1 MIDSKTIKLIEN
13 YVEEIDDKR
22 EIPEKLLIELIN
34 NNFFK
39 LLLPKSLNGNEMDFI
54 EYLEI
59 LFEIASKDA
68 SVAWCINQS
77 NVLSTN
83 AAFMEKDLA
92 KKIFEPA
99 DAIITNGPPI
109 EYKIK
114 ENEND
119 TLVSGNWSFSSGI
132 KHATWLLAI
141 FTDENK
147 QNKNIMIPK
156 SFVNLEDVWQV
167 NGLRGTGSFSF
178 SVQDKKIPNENI
190 FYDRLNLNEP
200 GPLYKIPRDLKFGSG
215 FSTIALSLAN
225 SSINYA
231 IDFAKNKKGMHSEKL
246 SDEQVFI
253 REIGISKGLYK
264 SSKSFLDKSIEKAW
278 AVVSDGIFLEDELLA
293 DLRLAST
300 HAIRTSEEIVKKIYN
315 LLGSSSIFKFNRI
328 QRYFQDMLAISQQV
342 QGRMYHFE
350 TVGDYFINSKLKKI
364 I

>member
-1 MIDSKTIKLIEN
+1 MIDSKTLILIEN
-13 YVEEIDDKR
+13 SIEEIDEKR
-22 EIPEKLLIELIN
+22 EIPEKLLSELISN
-34 NNFFK
+34 NYFR
-39 LLLPKSLNGNEMDFI
+39 LLLPKSLNGVEMDFI
-54 EYLEI
+54 KYLEI

-92 KKIFEPA
+92 KKIFDDPN
-99 DAIITNGPPI
+99 AIITNGPPL
-109 EYKIK
+109 EYDIK
-114 ENEND
+114 ENKSD
-119 TLVSGNWSFSSGI
+119 TLVSGKWSFSSGI

-141 FTDENK
+141 FTDEKK

-156 SFVNLEDVWQV
+156 SLAQLDDIWDV
-167 NGLRGTGSFSF
+167 NGLRGTGSYSF
-178 SVQDKKIPNENI
+178 SLKNKVPNENI

-225 SSINYA
+225 SSINFA
-231 IDFAKNKKGMHSEKL
+231 LDFAKNKKGGFAEKL
-246 SDEQVFI
+246 SDEQVFL
-253 REIGISKGLYK
+253 REIGIVKGLYK
-264 SSKSFLDKSIEKAW
+264 SSKSFLDNTIEKAW

-293 DLRLAST
+293 DLRLSST

-315 LLGSSSIFKFNRI
+315 LLGSSSIFKFNKV

-350 TVGDYFINSKLKKI
+350 TIGDYYINSKLKKFI
-364 I
+364 